1 MSTKNS
7 IIVSIVLIAIATIAG
22 IALYSQLP
30 DPMPSHWDAAGNV
43 NDYMP
48 KFWGAFL
55 MPLISI
61 GLLFLLIAI
70 PSIDP
75 LKANIALFRG
85 LYNLFITLVI
95 GFMLF
100 IYGLTLASAL
110 GYPFNMTTFMMPAM
124 GLLFIGAGYM
134 MGKSKRNF
142 FIGIRTPWTLSS
154 ENVWNK
160 THQLGKWMFFGAG
173 IVTILS
179 TLFGPSGFTVM
190 IPALLLAAFVPI
202 VYSYILWRQEQGK

>member
-7 IIVSIVLIAIATIAG
+7 IIVSIVLITIATIAG

-48 KFWGAFL
+48 KFWGTFL
-55 MPLISI
+55 MPLISS
-61 GLLFLLIAI
+61 GMLLLLLAV

-85 LYNLFITLVI
+85 LYNLFVTLII
-95 GFMLF
+95 GFMLV
-100 IYGLTLASAL
+100 IHGLTLAWGL
-110 GYPFNMTTFMMPAM
+110 GYQFNMTVMILPLV
-124 GLLFIGAGYM
+124 GLLFIGAGFM

-154 ENVWNK
+154 DTVWNK
-160 THQLGKWMFFGAG
+160 THQLGQWTFVGAG
-173 IVTILS
+173 AVTILS
-179 TLFGPSGFTVM
+179 TFLGKAGFGFMMT
-190 IPALLLAAFVPI
+190 ALLLAAFVPI
-202 VYSYILWRQEQGK
+202 IYSYILWRQEQK